1 MGKKGINPL
10 PFKEVV
16 KGVAHFVVVVVV
28 VLVVVV
34 LVDSHL
40 WTANGITNI

>member
-28 VLVVVV
+28 VVV

>member
-28 VLVVVV
+28 VVVVV